1 MASANQVTG
10 RASST
15 RAPLAAIAILSAAAL
30 GYEILLM
37 RLFSIVLW
45 HHFAYMMISV
55 ALLGYGTAGT
65 FVALARRTLLAHY
78 ERAFVAAAAL
88 FGVFAVAGFL
98 LAQRVAFDPLE
109 LLWDPRQP
117 LRLLAVYGLLVV
129 PFFCAAV
136 ALCLTFTRFGERAA
150 WIYGSDL
157 AGAGAGC
164 LAILVALYAI
174 APADALLLVGTLG
187 LATAAIAALVFRLRA
202 QGIALLAAA
211 IVLPFLVPT
220 DWTRLRASEYKELD
234 RTLQIA
240 GARIVAERSSP
251 LGVVTVVES
260 AQVPF
265 RHAPGLSLAAPAG
278 PPAQLGVFVDGEGPG
293 ALTRYDGQREPLAY
307 LDYVTSAV
315 PYHLLARPRVLVL
328 GAGAGADVLQAILHD
343 ARAVDAVEQDP
354 QVVDLVERRFADF
367 SGRPYS
373 APGVKVHIAEARGF
387 VARSRDRYDLIEV
400 ALMDAFGAASAG
412 LYALS
417 ESYLYTVEA
426 MDAYLDRLAPGGML
440 AITRWVNL
448 PPRDVLKLF
457 ATAAVALE
465 RRGVA
470 EPGRQLALIRSWST
484 ATLIV
489 KNGPF
494 DAAQIAALREFSR
507 ARSFDAD
514 WFPGI
519 APGEANRFNVLEPSH
534 FEEGAKAL
542 LGPERAAFVER
553 YKFALEPSTDDRPY
567 FFRFF
572 RWRTLPEVLALKGR
586 GGLPLLDWSY
596 PVLIATLAQA
606 TLVSVVLILLPARD
620 RPAPSGRGADGQT
633 VTRSR
638 RPLLRRDRPCLHVHR
653 DRVHPEV
660 HPVPRASDLRRRRR
674 PRLVSR
680 FRGPRQPCLGAP
692 ARRREA
698 TATSGDACG
707 GGDRRAVARVSRRA
721 AFALRTPPFAP
732 GRRTDRDLGCA
743 HRTARI
749 RHGRSVPDGNRAPR
763 AGGPGAHPVGV
774 GRERLRVGCR
784 GGRRDRAGDPPGVR
798 RGRRA
803 RGRSL
808 RRRRGHLAVSFHRI
822 EWRHRMTKS
831 TLRIGIAGLGRLG
844 KRHATMLA
852 QQVAGAELTAACSPV
867 ADELHWA
874 RDALGVPHAFS
885 DYDAMLA
892 HPGLDAVFLVTPTTL
907 HADQIIAALRSGK
920 HVFCEKPLALDL
932 ADCRR
937 VEDEAL
943 RHPRLKAMIGFVR
956 RFDPHYRDA
965 RAKIDAGAIGR
976 PFLVRSQ
983 CADQNDP
990 GGFFVRYSAD
1000 VGRHPARHERARHRR
1015 ARWLL
1020 GAGPAKRAVR
1030 DRHDRDPRWPRRHQ
1044 RFRQRRRDRRVRGRR
1059 HRDASTRRARSRTG
1073 TSR

>member
-606 TLVSVVLILLPARD
+606 TLVSVVLILLPLAIGLRHPDEARTG
-620 RPAPSGRGADGQT
+620 RPSRARVALYFGAIGLAFMFIEIAFIQKFI
-633 VTRSR
+633 
-638 RPLLRRDRPCLHVHR
+638 LFLA
-653 DRVHPEV
+653 HPIYAV
-660 HPVPRASDLRRRRR
+660 AVVLGSFLVFAGLGSRASARLRAGGRRR
-674 PRLVSR
+674 PRPATLAAAAIGALSLVYLAALPSLFGLLLSLPDAAR
-680 FRGPRQPCLGAP
+680 IAISVALIAPLAFAMGVPFPTGIARLAPGAP
-692 ARRREA
+692 ALIPWAWGVNACASVVAAVGA
-698 TATSGDACG
+698 TVLAIHLGFAAVVVLAVG
-707 GGDRRAVARVSRRA
+707 LYAVAA
-721 AFALRTPPFAP
+721 A
-732 GRRTDRDLGCA
+732 
-743 HRTARI
+743 I
-749 RHGRSVPDGNRAPR
+749 
-763 AGGPGAHPVGV
+763 
-774 GRERLRVGCR
+774 
-784 GGRRDRAGDPPGVR
+784 
-798 RGRRA
+798 
-803 RGRSL
+803 
-808 RRRRGHLAVSFHRI
+808 
-822 EWRHRMTKS
+822 WR
-831 TLRIGIAGLGRLG
+831 
-844 KRHATMLA
+844 
-852 QQVAGAELTAACSPV
+852 
-867 ADELHWA
+867 
-874 RDALGVPHAFS
+874 
-885 DYDAMLA
+885 
-892 HPGLDAVFLVTPTTL
+892 
-907 HADQIIAALRSGK
+907 
-920 HVFCEKPLALDL
+920 
-932 ADCRR
+932 
-937 VEDEAL
+937 
-943 RHPRLKAMIGFVR
+943 
-956 RFDPHYRDA
+956 
-965 RAKIDAGAIGR
+965 
-976 PFLVRSQ
+976 
-983 CADQNDP
+983 
-990 GGFFVRYSAD
+990 
-1000 VGRHPARHERARHRR
+1000 
-1015 ARWLL
+1015 
-1020 GAGPAKRAVR
+1020 
-1030 DRHDRDPRWPRRHQ
+1030 
-1044 RFRQRRRDRRVRGRR
+1044 
-1059 HRDASTRRARSRTG
+1059 
-1073 TSR
+1073 